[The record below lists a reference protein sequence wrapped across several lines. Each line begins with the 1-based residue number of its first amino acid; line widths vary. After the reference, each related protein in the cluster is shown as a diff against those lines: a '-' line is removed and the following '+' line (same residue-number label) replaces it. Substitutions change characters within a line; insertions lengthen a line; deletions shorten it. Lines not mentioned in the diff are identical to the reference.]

1 MLKIIIFARYLDF
14 SLSLSTKVFLCDIL
28 LIFFE
33 TRSSKKYT
41 STTFY
46 TNLWSILSLS
56 HSLYLSRSLSRF
68 LVLLPFFW
76 CIKLELALTI
86 EIQTHTHKTETVFFR
101 FEDLAQNKP
110 IDLLQALFTSC
121 INSIMWNCLCDC
133 GGR

>member
-14 SLSLSTKVFLCDIL
+14 SLSLSTKVFLFDIL

-56 HSLYLSRSLSRF
+56 LSLSVSLSFAISRSFALF
-68 LVLLPFFW
+68 LVY
-76 CIKLELALTI
+76 
-86 EIQTHTHKTETVFFR
+86 
-101 FEDLAQNKP
+101 
-110 IDLLQALFTSC
+110 
-121 INSIMWNCLCDC
+121 
-133 GGR
+133 